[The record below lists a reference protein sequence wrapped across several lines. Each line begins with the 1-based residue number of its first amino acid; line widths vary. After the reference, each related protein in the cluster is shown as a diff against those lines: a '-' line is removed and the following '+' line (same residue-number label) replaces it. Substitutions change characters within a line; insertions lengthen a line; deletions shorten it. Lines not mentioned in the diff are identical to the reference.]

1 MGFGFN
7 LFFTFILV
15 PLTIITLLT
24 CLVTGRKGFGRTIL
38 YVFLGIIGFVIFSMT
53 IQFLTAKTILKK
65 GNFYGEYVIDRSFYK
80 GKQTD
85 WQYDNFRFE
94 IIDNDSIF
102 FHITDKDKIL
112 KTYKGTITTTN
123 NYGSER
129 LVINM
134 NQPTHHILTTTPTI
148 YRYSWTFYLV
158 FNSPKF
164 NNLFFKKGHWKPI

>member
-24 CLVTGRKGFGRTIL
+24 WLITGRKGFGRTIL

-53 IQFLTAKTILKK
+53 IKFLTAKTILKK

-134 NQPTHHILTTTPTI
+134 NQPTHHILTTPPTI

-164 NNLFFKKGHWKPI
+164 NNVFFKKGHWKPI